1 MRKVDN
7 IFNSMLGK
15 NNTPTG
21 PYIRVNYIESDSRGQ
36 YINTGIL
43 PSSLTDFDFIFSLT
57 IPSSL
62 SANYYF
68 FGSRD
73 YTGNKYYSLSL
84 QANTGS
90 VICRFDTQSHNFGI
104 APIDNEVFRASCV
117 KNVWSLIRTSTAATV
132 TRTFNDVAFG
142 MTNTIYIGAFNNY
155 GEIRTAPQRIYR
167 FYVLINNVYYTYEP
181 FVRASDGIAGL
192 YCERLDDFWCD
203 PNGKNFLY
211 A

>member
-1 MRKVDN
+1 MREVDR

-21 PYIRVNYIESDSRGQ
+21 PYIRVDYIESDSRGQ
-36 YINTGIL
+36 YIDTGIL
-43 PSSLTDFDFIFSLT
+43 PSSLTDLDFTFSLT

-73 YTGNKYYSLSL
+73 NTGNKYYSLSL

-90 VICRFDTQSHNFGI
+90 VICRFDTQSQNFGV
-104 APIDNEVFRASCV
+104 APIDNEVFRAYCV
-117 KNVWSLIRTSTAATV
+117 KNVWSLTRTSTAATS
-132 TRTFNDVAFG
+132 TRTFNDVTFN
-142 MTNTIYIGAFNNY
+142 MTNAIYVGAFNNY
-155 GEIRTAPQRIYR
+155 GEIRTAPQRI
-167 FYVLINNVYYTYEP
+167 FDFSPNINGVLYHYKP
-181 FVRASDGIAGL
+181 AVRASDGIAGL
-192 YCERLDDFWCD
+192 YCERIDDFWCD

>member
-1 MRKVDN
+1 MREVDR
-7 IFNSMLGK
+7 IYNSMLGAESAPAE
-15 NNTPTG
+15 T
-21 PYIRVNYIESDSRGQ
+21 YISVNYIESDSRGQ

-43 PSSLTDFDFIFSLT
+43 PSSLFNLDFTFSLT

-90 VICRFDTQSHNFGI
+90 VICKFDTQSQNFGVV
-104 APIDNEVFRASCV
+104 PIDNEQLKASCV
-117 KNVWSLIRTSTAATV
+117 KNVWSLIKTSTGATS
-132 TRTFNDVAFG
+132 TRTFNDVTFD
-142 MTNTIYIGAFNNY
+142 MTNALYVGAFNNY
-155 GEIRTAPQRIYR
+155 GEIRTAPQRI
-167 FYVLINNVYYTYEP
+167 FDFSPNINGVLYHYNPV
-181 FVRASDGIAGL
+181 VRASDGIAGL
-192 YCERLDDFWCD
+192 YCERLNDFWRD